1 MMATRTLI
9 LLGAVLVLG
18 AVDASIL
25 AKERVK
31 RDGEVVFLELAPV
44 DPRSLVQGDYMALD
58 FLLARQL
65 ASMPA
70 AGERDANLEITLDER
85 RVAHVAPAGSAPA
98 LHIHYR
104 IRKGRP
110 WLGTNAYFF
119 QEGAATRYQRARFG
133 EFRVDR
139 ESGEAVLVGLRDKD
153 LQPIP

>member
-1 MMATRTLI
+1 MNATRALI
-9 LLGAVLVLG
+9 LLGVALVLG

-65 ASMPA
+65 GSMQA
-70 AGERDANLEITLDER
+70 AAERDGDLPLALDER
-85 RVAHVAPAGSAPA
+85 RVARVAPTGSAPA

-133 EFRVDR
+133 EFRIDR

-153 LQPIP
+153 LKPIP